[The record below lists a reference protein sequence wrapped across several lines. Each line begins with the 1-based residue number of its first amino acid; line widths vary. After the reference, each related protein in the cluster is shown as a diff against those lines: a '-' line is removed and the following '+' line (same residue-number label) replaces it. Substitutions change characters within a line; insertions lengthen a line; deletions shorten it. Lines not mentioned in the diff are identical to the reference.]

1 MDCWPLIAPKTKT
14 KSVMFIPDEFI
25 ADISVIDDLLNDKNQ
40 QTFYVRMFD
49 AVLMRKADSWNTF
62 PAQNGNLEGYSY
74 RLFIR
79 KGATAAREQI
89 AGHTVQMRRISNQR
103 LSISL
108 RQKDLPLILVEESQ
122 LYGQDDQLIEID
134 ELKIGP
140 FTTQNE
146 FKGRHRRSS
155 V

>member
-1 MDCWPLIAPKTKT
+1 MDCWPLITPKTKT
-14 KSVMFIPDEFI
+14 KSAMFIPDEFI

-49 AVLMRKADSWNTF
+49 AVLMRKADSTVC
-62 PAQNGNLEGYSY
+62 PAICY

-122 LYGQDDQLIEID
+122 LHGQDDQLIEID